1 MRIANRHSTSD
12 DATCA
17 PHFPCR
23 GGVTTRAAVKLMT
36 EAPHAAADDASEV
49 PPLSPAPTPVRNVAC
64 TLISVA
70 IVVLLLQPMQSGA
83 QPVRSWRAALLRA
96 RSGCGSTSEDPGAT
110 RPWRRS
116 HAAHRCRGR
125 RHAARS
131 CGTTETL
138 EPPQPACDLI
148 PTRENAAH
156 WLLEP
161 QTAGIRSG
169 SVNAVRVGN
178 TFARFHLLLG
188 CVLAHIRRRAGKDS
202 S

>member
-36 EAPHAAADDASEV
+36 EAPHAAADDATEV

-70 IVVLLLQPMQSGA
+70 IVVLLLQPMQSVLSPFVLGGLLFYA
-83 QPVRSWRAALLRA
+83 LDPQP
-96 RSGCGSTSEDPGAT
+96 
-110 RPWRRS
+110 
-116 HAAHRCRGR
+116 AAHRCRGR

-156 WLLEP
+156 WLLQP

-169 SVNAVRVGN
+169 SVNAVRVVN

>member
-1 MRIANRHSTSD
+1 M
-12 DATCA
+12 
-17 PHFPCR
+17 PH
-23 GGVTTRAAVKLMT
+23 
-36 EAPHAAADDASEV
+36 
-49 PPLSPAPTPVRNVAC
+49 
-64 TLISVA
+64 
-70 IVVLLLQPMQSGA
+70 SGA
-83 QPVRSWRAALLRA
+83 LVATDGPLKNGQPRRMIESSWLFSSFGVPWSRAPAGTAKA
-96 RSGCGSTSEDPGAT
+96 RKLSATNSRPVTCSPVTSNCSIPRRCGDSREVLDDGAT
-110 RPWRRS
+110 GTGVPSTPRP
-116 HAAHRCRGR
+116 HL
-125 RHAARS
+125 ARS

-178 TFARFHLLLG
+178 TVARFHLLLG
-188 CVLAHIRRRAGKDS
+188 CVLACLRRRAGKDS